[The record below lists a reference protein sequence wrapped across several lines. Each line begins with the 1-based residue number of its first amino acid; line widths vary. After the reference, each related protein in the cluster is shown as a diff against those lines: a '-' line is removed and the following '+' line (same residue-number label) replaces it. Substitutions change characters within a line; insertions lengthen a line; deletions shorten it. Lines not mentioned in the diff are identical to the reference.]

1 MTEYE
6 INEARKRYSALLLQ
20 KNQLTYLEEELQK
33 IEGDPT
39 LKKYLLL
46 KEQIRKFKDIDYS
59 INKIFYNIAKNTNC
73 SNKILVYMGSYCI
86 NHLGCLQLCDFKQGD
101 FIRYD
106 DLETLKSYKIDINKR
121 LEFESSNNVV
131 YVKEENPEFGN
142 NPYSKGFWKLRENF
156 FYNLI
161 KKPQEEVVN
170 QIVKGKK

>member
-1 MTEYE
+1 
-6 INEARKRYSALLLQ
+6 
-20 KNQLTYLEEELQK
+20 
-33 IEGDPT
+33 
-39 LKKYLLL
+39 
-46 KEQIRKFKDIDYS
+46 
-59 INKIFYNIAKNTNC
+59 
-73 SNKILVYMGSYCI
+73 MGSYCI